1 MKRVIFLL
9 IFSLILGTAVFE
21 PAHAGFISNKKA
33 QIQQNKLEN
42 SYKKE
47 IQNLFDKQ
55 NEYAKKYDINKVKS
69 LYSPNFI
76 DNDGYTKDV
85 YFSLVEDTW
94 ETYPDI
100 TYTTKIK
107 SINLNGSLATVETE
121 ETSVATADDLDRKLL
136 GELYSESKCRYF
148 LQRFS
153 NKWEITALEVYDEF
167 SVLKYG
173 DARYVKMHLETPK
186 VIGAGQDYTSTLKV
200 ELPSDYVVVASI
212 NQEKIVNPATKPQE
226 TFKKL
231 NDEQSLSRVFTA
243 NTDNVN
249 EYTVA
254 TVGITG
260 AQLVGKDKV
269 KVYVNGLAFVMSRI
283 NVIPKNNFARV
294 DRKTQN
300 KDENNLEGKI

>member
-9 IFSLILGTAVFE
+9 IFSLILGTTAIQ
-21 PAHAGFISNKKA
+21 PAQAGFIADKKA
-33 QIQQNKLEN
+33 QIQQNKKEN
-42 SYKKE
+42 NFKKE
-47 IQNLFDKQ
+47 IRELFEKQDK
-55 NEYAKKYDINKVKS
+55 YAQKHDIKGVQS
-69 LYSPNFI
+69 FYSSNFV

-85 YFSLVEDTW
+85 YFSLVEETW

-100 TYTTKIK
+100 TYTTKINNID
-107 SINLNGSLATVETE
+107 INGALATVETF
-121 ETSVATADDLDRKLL
+121 ETSVATADDLDKKLL
-136 GELYSESKCRYF
+136 GELFSESRCRYH

-153 NKWEITALEVYDEF
+153 NKWEITGLEVFDEF
-167 SVLKYG
+167 SALKYG

-186 VIGAGQDYTSTLKV
+186 VIGAGQEYTSTLKV
-200 ELPSDYVVVASI
+200 DLPSDYVVIASL

-231 NDEQSLSRVFTA
+231 SDEQVLARVFTA

-254 TVGITG
+254 SIGITG
-260 AQLVGKDKV
+260 AEMAGKDKIR
-269 KVYVNGLAFVMSRI
+269 VYVNGLAFVMSRI

-294 DRKTQN
+294 DRQEKEMTE
-300 KDENNLEGKI
+300 DKI